1 MFTAIR
7 RQLRVIRYGHCE
19 RLAAARRARL
29 GGRPVIAVTG
39 SAAKTTTVKLLG
51 HLLGGPPA
59 VGISMYANTARNV
72 LGQFARMGPG
82 TTCAVVE
89 ASEFP
94 PGNLARAATTI
105 QPTAA
110 VLTISGFDHYTA
122 FRGVEAVAA
131 EMATLAHMVPAD
143 GMVVVNA
150 DDDDLRRV
158 IGDVRGRLVM
168 FGLHPDADY
177 RAVDITIGP
186 QHTVTITCRHG
197 GEEVVLETPFVGRQF
212 HVPTLAAV
220 AAAHGLG
227 MAWPEIQD
235 RLAGFEPVF
244 GRCSLVTVPDGPM
257 FICDTTKAPVWS
269 MASSVETLDAFASAP
284 RRTLVLGTLSDYPG
298 DSRRAYRNVWRHARE
313 RVDRAIFLRHT
324 PSHVGASADEIAAG
338 RTLFM
343 DSVQAIAAHVRET
356 AISGEV
362 ILLKG
367 SSLADH
373 LDRIAHDATAPVAC
387 WIDKCGLNRNCIN
400 CEWMQDRTPI
410 RLRPLKSLRHKLA
423 GRQRIA
429 G

>member
-1 MFTAIR
+1 
-7 RQLRVIRYGHCE
+7 
-19 RLAAARRARL
+19 
-29 GGRPVIAVTG
+29 
-39 SAAKTTTVKLLG
+39 
-51 HLLGGPPA
+51 
-59 VGISMYANTARNV
+59 
-72 LGQFARMGPG
+72 
-82 TTCAVVE
+82 
-89 ASEFP
+89 
-94 PGNLARAATTI
+94 
-105 QPTAA
+105 

-122 FRGVEAVAA
+122 FRGAEAVAA

-158 IGDVRGRLVM
+158 IGDVRGRLVT

-177 RAVDITIGP
+177 RAVDIITGP

-197 GEEVVLETPFVGRQF
+197 GEEILLKTPFVGKQF

-227 MAWPEIQD
+227 IAWPEIQD
-235 RLAGFEPVF
+235 RLARFEPVF
-244 GRCSLVTVPDGPM
+244 GRCSLVTVPDGPV

-356 AISGEV
+356 AIPGEV

-373 LDRIAHDATAPVAC
+373 LDRIAHDATTPVAC

-400 CEWMQDRTPI
+400 CEWMLDRTPI
-410 RLRPLKSLRHKLA
+410 RLRPLKSLQHKLA